1 MPKPTSYVGNND
13 QDGSHDYNNDAYGYN
28 YIYDYPIGGTP
39 MYFPIRNTEDI
50 NLPKRIYV
58 LDDSGERQPLSQPGV
73 IVDEP
78 DYIHYYMVFILLS
91 VFLLLVFTR
100 RA

>member
-1 MPKPTSYVGNND
+1 MPKPTSYVGSND
-13 QDGSHDYNNDAYGYN
+13 DSSYDYNNDAYGYN

-58 LDDSGERQPLSQPGV
+58 LGEPEQNIVSQVNEPG
-73 IVDEP
+73 
-78 DYIHYYMVFILLS
+78 YTLYYVGFISLVLILL
-91 VFLLLVFTR
+91 LAFTQR
-100 RA
+100 SIIN